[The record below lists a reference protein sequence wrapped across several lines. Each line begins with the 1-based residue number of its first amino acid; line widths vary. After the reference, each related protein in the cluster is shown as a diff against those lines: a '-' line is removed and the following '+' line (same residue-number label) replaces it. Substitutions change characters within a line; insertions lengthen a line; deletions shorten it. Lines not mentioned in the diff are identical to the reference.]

1 METISKISLKKE
13 PSEFKKVQIRSAK
26 DAYDYIKQFYA
37 DDIEIFESFFLL
49 LLNQASQTT
58 GYAKIS
64 QGGTAGTVIDIKIIA
79 KYALDS
85 LSPAVILAHNH
96 PSGNA
101 NPSKADKE
109 MTQKIIDALDLFN
122 IKVMDHIILTK
133 DDFYSFTNNHEI
145 NWDKT

>member
-1 METISKISLKKE
+1 METISRISLKKE
-13 PSEFKKVQIRSAK
+13 PSEFQKVQIRTSK
-26 DAYDYIKQFYA
+26 DAYNYIKQFYT

-64 QGGTAGTVIDIKIIA
+64 QGGTAGTVIDVKIIA

-96 PSGNA
+96 PSGNT
-101 NPSKADKE
+101 NPSQADKE
-109 MTQKIIDALDLFN
+109 TTQKIIDALALFD
-122 IKVMDHIILTK
+122 IRVYDHIILTK
-133 DDFYSFTNNHEI
+133 DDFYSFTNNNEI
-145 NWDKT
+145 NWDKA